1 MLGRGPKVMA
11 WLALT
16 TVKMLER
23 ALVRPVALA
32 SNCLLVPAESTRK
45 SVKLIRPL
53 AALVPRST
61 LVVPN
66 RGPVPEA
73 RATVTLRLPARP
85 TEELFPYWSRVQTA
99 G

>member
-1 MLGRGPKVMA
+1 MA

-23 ALVRPVALA
+23 ALVRPAALA

-53 AALVPRST
+53 PALVPMSR

-73 RATVTLRLPARP
+73 RATVTLLLLGRP
-85 TEELFPYWSRVQTA
+85 TTELFPKRSRVQRT